1 MEIPAQYCLLPI
13 VTLLASLAVNAA
25 TPTDKYSGSRGA
37 RRAYEQGVKAQRAR
51 RFADA
56 VDAYRRAMNLDPN
69 FASAYEKYFQAKDL
83 AFSQQ
88 NEDKPDAEQDKA
100 WTEFR
105 NSTNAEM
112 NALMTR
118 RPPNPIY
125 PWINSTRYEE
135 DAPEKKREL
144 CSEALAADP
153 NFLPAY
159 RCLAQVAKLGG
170 DVRQAAQL
178 FRRVLDHN
186 QKDTESWLNYTYV
199 VRSDPVLFRSA
210 VDEVRR
216 RFPHSN
222 TAAQAQYLFA
232 TAQDRPADQ
241 IDALR
246 KLIAEYSI
254 GEYKAAADAATRLFV
269 LEDESDPDA
278 ARALAHT
285 CLGRMGKDEDW
296 KAAAVYADAMA
307 NAGRQLAAGRAVE
320 ALATLNAIKTDE
332 LPAGAARL
340 EALRARALEASGD
353 AAAAYRLLEQ
363 TFVTTPSDIG
373 ATSLYEIGQRLGR
386 SSAEVDKEVETLRAG
401 RAKPAK
407 QFSLPAFTGGTISLG
422 DYKGS
427 VVVLDFWF
435 PNCGPCRASFPY
447 VRKLIDKYKDN
458 NDVAFL
464 AINAIAGQEPFVMP
478 LLRSEQINWLP
489 LKGDI
494 EWCTGVYGVSAFPTT
509 FLIGRDGKIYF
520 KPHVRNSDGE
530 RSTELAIDALL
541 AMR

>member
-1 MEIPAQYCLLPI
+1 MALSLILNEIWKSKMEIPAQYCLLPI

-88 NEDKPDAEQDKA
+88 NKDKPDAEQDKA

-186 QKDTESWLNYTYV
+186 QKDTESWLNYT
-199 VRSDPVLFRSA
+199 
-210 VDEVRR
+210 
-216 RFPHSN
+216 
-222 TAAQAQYLFA
+222 
-232 TAQDRPADQ
+232 
-241 IDALR
+241 ALR
-246 KLIAEYSI
+246 
-254 GEYKAAADAATRLFV
+254 
-269 LEDESDPDA
+269 
-278 ARALAHT
+278 
-285 CLGRMGKDEDW
+285 
-296 KAAAVYADAMA
+296 
-307 NAGRQLAAGRAVE
+307 
-320 ALATLNAIKTDE
+320 
-332 LPAGAARL
+332 
-340 EALRARALEASGD
+340 
-353 AAAAYRLLEQ
+353 
-363 TFVTTPSDIG
+363 
-373 ATSLYEIGQRLGR
+373 
-386 SSAEVDKEVETLRAG
+386 
-401 RAKPAK
+401 
-407 QFSLPAFTGGTISLG
+407 
-422 DYKGS
+422 
-427 VVVLDFWF
+427 
-435 PNCGPCRASFPY
+435 
-447 VRKLIDKYKDN
+447 
-458 NDVAFL
+458 
-464 AINAIAGQEPFVMP
+464 
-478 LLRSEQINWLP
+478 
-489 LKGDI
+489 
-494 EWCTGVYGVSAFPTT
+494 
-509 FLIGRDGKIYF
+509 
-520 KPHVRNSDGE
+520 RNSMDLKQGWL
-530 RSTELAIDALL
+530 S
-541 AMR
+541 

>member
-1 MEIPAQYCLLPI
+1 MPTARYFFLPLI
-13 VTLLASLAVNAA
+13 VFLMSLAVSAA
-25 TPTDKYSGSRGA
+25 VLPDKYSGSPPA
-37 RRAYEQGVKAQRAR
+37 RRAYEQGVMAQRAR

-56 VDAYRRAMNLDPN
+56 VDAYQRAMNLDPN

-112 NALMTR
+112 DALMTR
-118 RPPNPIY
+118 QPPSPIY
-125 PWINSTRYEE
+125 PWINSRRYEE

-144 CSEALAADP
+144 CREALATDP

-159 RCLAQVAKLGG
+159 RCLSEVALLGG
-170 DVRQAAQL
+170 DAREAAQL

-186 QKDTESWLNYTYV
+186 QKDTESWLYYTHL

-222 TAAQAQYLFA
+222 AAAQAQYTFA
-232 TAQDRPADQ
+232 ITQDRPADQ
-241 IDALR
+241 IDSLS

-254 GEYKAAADAATRLFV
+254 GKYKSAADAATRLFE
-269 LEDESDPDA
+269 LEDVSDPDA
-278 ARALAHT
+278 ARGLAHA
-285 CLGRMGKDEDW
+285 CLGKMGKDEDW

-307 NAGRQLAAGRAVE
+307 NARRQLAAGRAAE
-320 ALATLNAIKTDE
+320 ALVTLNAIKTDE

-353 AAAAYRLLEQ
+353 AAGAYSLLEQ
-363 TFVTTPSDIG
+363 TFVTTPSDIA
-373 ATSLYEIGQRLGR
+373 ATALYEIGQRLGKSR
-386 SSAEVDKEVETLRAG
+386 AEVDKEVETLRVG

-407 QFSLPAFTGGTISLG
+407 QFSLPAFNGGTISLG
-422 DYKGS
+422 DYNGR

-478 LLRSEQINWLP
+478 LLQSEQINWLP

-494 EWCTGVYGVSAFPTT
+494 EWCTGVYGVNAFPTT